1 MSQSCLEGGSSDA
14 AFLLSVLQQLVQT
27 NYAVLITAKS
37 LAVEAIL
44 DIYGYWIGHAT
55 SVGVNADIDC

>member
-1 MSQSCLEGGSSDA
+1 M
-14 AFLLSVLQQLVQT
+14 LSVLQQLVQT
-27 NYAVLITAKS
+27 NYAVLITDKS